1 MKYPWNIKTDGD
13 QFYYL
18 AIFGVEYEL
27 LFTINKNHLKCN
39 YPSFPCYKKRMQERG
54 MVNIML
60 VILESSKDGADDD
73 NDNIKKTTTNKT
85 YTALFNDPRLKE
97 YWDVLTQEGLL
108 SYDS

>member
-1 MKYPWNIKTDGD
+1 
-13 QFYYL
+13 
-18 AIFGVEYEL
+18 
-27 LFTINKNHLKCN
+27 
-39 YPSFPCYKKRMQERG
+39 MQERG

-73 NDNIKKTTTNKT
+73 NDNIKKTTTNKM